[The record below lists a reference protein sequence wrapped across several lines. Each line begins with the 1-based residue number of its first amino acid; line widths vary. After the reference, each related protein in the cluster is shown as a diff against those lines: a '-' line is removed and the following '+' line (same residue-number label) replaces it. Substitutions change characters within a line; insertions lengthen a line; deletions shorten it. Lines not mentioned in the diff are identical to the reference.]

1 MRDRLVLF
9 AHGSRRGAWRAP
21 LEALAARL
29 GERLGR
35 PEAVALAYLELCP
48 PSLGEAA
55 AAALADGVERLR
67 VLPLFMSGGGHV
79 AHDLPPLVEAARA
92 ACPGLRIEVLP
103 ALGEHPLVL
112 EALAAIAADAA
123 G

>member
-1 MRDRLVLF
+1 MRDRLILF
-9 AHGSRRGAWRAP
+9 AHGSRREAWRAP

-29 GERLGR
+29 GERVGR
-35 PEAVALAYLELCP
+35 PDAVALAYLELCP

-55 AAALADGVERLR
+55 AAAVADGVERLR

-79 AHDLPPLVEAARA
+79 ARDLPPLVDAARA
-92 ACPGLRIEVLP
+92 DCPGLRIEVLP

-112 EALAAIAADAA
+112 EALGVIVADEI

>member
-1 MRDRLVLF
+1 MRDRLILF
-9 AHGSRRGAWRAP
+9 AHGSRREAWRSP

-35 PEAVALAYLELCP
+35 PDGVALAYLELCP
-48 PSLGEAA
+48 PTLGEAA
-55 AAALADGVERLR
+55 ATAAAEGVERLR

-79 AHDLPPLVEAARA
+79 ARDLPPLVESARA
-92 ACPGLRIEVLP
+92 ACPGLVIEVLP

-112 EALAAIAADAA
+112 DALAAIAADAV